1 MVCGCVDGTL
11 INILAPSQDEFQYVD
26 RKSDHSINAMFV
38 CGPNLRFFAASVRW
52 PGSVHDARVFRNSA
66 IGQRFEG
73 GWRPFPDAVLLGD
86 SGYMYVGLRKLRRSE
101 YNFQGTG
108 VPANTYRQ
116 SAGRRGAP
124 L

>member
-1 MVCGCVDGTL
+1 MPMVFGCVDGTL
-11 INILAPSQDEFQYVD
+11 INIIAPSEDENQYVD

-66 IGQRFEG
+66 VARRLEG

-86 SGYMYVGLRKLRRSE
+86 SGYKYV
-101 YNFQGTG
+101 
-108 VPANTYRQ
+108 VDVAHVV
-116 SAGRRGAP
+116 
-124 L
+124 